1 VLAKLGS
8 GDDSSV
14 SHVYTYLHGLAI
26 LHLRIRVS
34 SLPSPRNGSP
44 HLRSQHTIT
53 VHPGHAWQPVWQGL
67 PPVVWFASLSPVA
80 LVGCALRLCIDIS
93 NVFGNILY
101 LGMTCGFGLRSRLAL
116 ALGLWPHT
124 TPTPQTRDH
133 RRERE
138 LVKTQISEIKHRC
151 CDWQSLNGATGTFLI
166 ILTS

>member
-1 VLAKLGS
+1 M
-8 GDDSSV
+8 
-14 SHVYTYLHGLAI
+14 YLHTYTDLPSYIYASGSL
-26 LHLRIRVS
+26 
-34 SLPSPRNGSP
+34 LPSPRNGSP

-124 TPTPQTRDH
+124 TPTDERSQ
-133 RRERE
+133 RRER
-138 LVKTQISEIKHRC
+138 VGQNFKSPRSSI
-151 CDWQSLNGATGTFLI
+151 DAATGNHSTGRPELFL
-166 ILTS
+166 SS